1 MKIVLVN
8 IYEYS
13 YLGTRCLAAFL
24 QGNGIETHNIIFQ
37 DRPRKCVASPS
48 PNAVF
53 GYHVYTNGR
62 IYEDQLAG
70 SRIPSSPSSI
80 AALKQALLDQNPD
93 VIGFSSRSTYNELA
107 PEFSRIFR
115 EAAPKA
121 LLVAGG
127 FGPTLEPDVFFNAGF
142 DCVVRGDG
150 EEALLEICQAWTK
163 NDQDA
168 LLHVRNSCWSKTY
181 GGIFNP
187 MRDQKK
193 DISVYPA
200 PLSGN
205 QHFSYIDQDGTLHA
219 NRDPILQGKSY
230 FTFFGRGCIGTCA
243 YCSGGNWSTL
253 YRNEKKKAYK
263 RRNRAIDDVIEE
275 LKNLPPNIKRVVFAD
290 EYWGNSS
297 KVTFEF
303 FTKYKEHVHIPFF
316 AYLNY
321 DQLVNDS
328 ELFNLILD
336 AGLLSTGVGFQTGSY
351 ELAEK
356 YYNRRQDYK
365 LLLDYTWL
373 MFRNKISV
381 NPQFIGGNCYETK
394 EDFQKTLDI
403 IRKLPF
409 DIESPYS
416 VQLQCNQL
424 KPHPGSPLLELAP
437 RVATHPM
444 ATKEWHFRAIL
455 MDMARIIT
463 EEDVE
468 YLWNHQKYRSD
479 PLKLQELFNKLLL
492 QRQYMHFKKLI
503 NENSNKRWLFYGA
516 GVSYHNNKDFFKAL
530 EAEALLLD
538 KEFICKQKTIDKLPV
553 MEINEFFASNNPTD
567 FQVMIFNSRPWCLG
581 KKLLR
586 THKIPFENIHSCA
599 SNWSSPFSADK
610 VKEIESFGDLGL

>member
-1 MKIVLVN
+1 MKVVLVN

-13 YLGTRCLAAFL
+13 YLGTRCLAAYL
-24 QGNGIETHNIIFQ
+24 QENGIETHNIIFQ
-37 DRPRKCVASPS
+37 ERPRKCVASPS
-48 PNAVF
+48 PDAVF

-62 IYEDQLAG
+62 IYEDQVVG
-70 SRIPSSPSSI
+70 SGIPSSPEAI
-80 AALKQALLDQNPD
+80 EALKQALRDQNPD
-93 VIGFSSRSTYNELA
+93 IIGFSSRSTYNPLA
-107 PEFSRIFR
+107 PEFAQIFR
-115 EAAPKA
+115 ETAPAA

-127 FGPTLEPDVFFNAGF
+127 FGPTLEPDVYFKAGF

-150 EEALLEICQAWTK
+150 EEALLEICLAWNK
-163 NDQDA
+163 NDRNA
-168 LLHVRNSCWSKTY
+168 LLHVPNSCWSKTF
-181 GGIFNP
+181 GGFSNP

-193 DISVYPA
+193 DISAYPA

-205 QHFSYIDQDGTLHA
+205 PHFSYIDQDGILHSK
-219 NRDPILQGKSY
+219 RDPILQGEAY

-253 YRNEKKKAYK
+253 YRNEGKKAYK

-275 LKNLPPNIKRVVFAD
+275 LKNLPANIKRVVFAD

-303 FTKYKEHVHIPFF
+303 FTKYKKHVRIPFF

-321 DQLVNDS
+321 DQVVNEP
-328 ELFNLILD
+328 ELFTLILD
-336 AGLLSTGVGFQTGSY
+336 AGLLQTGVGFQTGSY
-351 ELAEK
+351 ELAKK
-356 YYNRRQDYK
+356 YYNRKQDYK

-373 MFRNKISV
+373 MFRNKVSV

-394 EDFQKTLDI
+394 EDFLKTLDV
-403 IRKLPF
+403 IRQLPF

-437 RVATHPM
+437 RVASHPM

-463 EEDVE
+463 EEEVE
-468 YLWNHQKYRSD
+468 YLWGHTLYRND

-492 QRQYMHFKKLI
+492 KRQYAHYKKLI
-503 NENSNKRWLFYGA
+503 NESGHKRWLFYGA
-516 GVSYHNNKDFFKAL
+516 NASYHKNKDFFKSL
-530 EAEALLLD
+530 GAEALLLD
-538 KEFICKQKTIDKLPV
+538 KEFICDQKTLDGLPV
-553 MEINEFFASNNPTD
+553 RDIDEFFASNIPDD
-567 FQVMIFNSRPWCLG
+567 FQVMIFSAQPWWLG

-586 THKIPFENIHSCA
+586 THKVPFENIHSCA
-599 SNWSSPFSADK
+599 SNWSSPFSAEK
-610 VKEIESFGDLGL
+610 VEEIESFGDVCL